1 MYCEVMDA
9 RKRKLD
15 ECEVYEMKESEGA
28 IIHGVGTQLSPVK
41 VSRRNPP
48 VRYYD
53 GNFYEQEGARIVS
66 FDPSLRAAM
75 EAARVSGSTVSV
87 VNYQVKA
94 AKSGE
99 EMEIMATSC
108 TKVEP
113 SPRKFVI

>member
-1 MYCEVMDA
+1 M
-9 RKRKLD
+9 
-15 ECEVYEMKESEGA
+15 
-28 IIHGVGTQLSPVK
+28 
-41 VSRRNPP
+41 
-48 VRYYD
+48 
-53 GNFYEQEGARIVS
+53 S

-87 VNYQVKA
+87 VNCQVKA